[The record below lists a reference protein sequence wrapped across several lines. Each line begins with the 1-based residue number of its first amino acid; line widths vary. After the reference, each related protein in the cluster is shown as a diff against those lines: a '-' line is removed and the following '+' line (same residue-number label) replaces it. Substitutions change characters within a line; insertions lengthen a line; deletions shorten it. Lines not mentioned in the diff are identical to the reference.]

1 MSKRTEILREL
12 IGLYEEH
19 SSIIQVEIWQECP
32 NTAARVI
39 RSGSYIGYPLTQI
52 SAVGF
57 SKVCYPDKWDADYGV
72 RIAVYK
78 ALGRIAR
85 VLAEDNNVD

>member
-12 IGLYEEH
+12 IGLYE
-19 SSIIQVEIWQECP
+19 SQSPNFQVEIWQDQP
-32 NTAARVI
+32 NTAARI
-39 RSGSYIGYPLTQI
+39 FYYSLRKLGFF
-52 SAVGF
+52 GF

-78 ALGRIAR
+78 ALGKIAKE
-85 VLAEDNNVD
+85 LAKDND